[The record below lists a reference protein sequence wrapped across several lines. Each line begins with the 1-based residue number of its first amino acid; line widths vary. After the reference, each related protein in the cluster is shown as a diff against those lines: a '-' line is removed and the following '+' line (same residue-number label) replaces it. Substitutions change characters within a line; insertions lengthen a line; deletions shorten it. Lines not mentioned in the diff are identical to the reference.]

1 MADGG
6 GHGGGAGSRLAEA
19 ARERRGLRAP
29 DVIGAARGELERI
42 GRGALLA
49 ASIIAVLPHPRQYLH
64 AALTQAYNMGIRSL
78 PLVLFMAA
86 VGGALASQQT
96 GAQFTG
102 GLPVWVVGSVVAAG
116 VLTELGPVLTALVLI
131 GRVGASIAAELG
143 TMKVT
148 EQVDALYSI
157 GRDPVT
163 FLVVPRVVG
172 GLMVVPALVVVA
184 NAMGLFA
191 GLVVGMI
198 AIDGLTMSEFVYG
211 ARFYFRPWVLFFSVI
226 KGAIFGLTIT
236 FLACFMG
243 LEGRG
248 GAEGVGRTTT
258 SAVVAT
264 TVAIMVIDVLLVPL
278 LKFA

>member
-1 MADGG
+1 MSAPRMA
-6 GHGGGAGSRLAEA
+6 
-19 ARERRGLRAP
+19 LRAP
-29 DVIGAARGELERI
+29 DVIGAARDGLDRL

-49 ASIIAVLPHPRQYLH
+49 ASIIGVLRTPRKYGH
-64 AALTQAYNMGIRSL
+64 ASLAQAYHMGIRSL

-86 VGGALASQQT
+86 IGGALASQQT

-102 GLPVWVVGSVVAAG
+102 GLPLWVIGSVVAAG

-131 GRVGASIAAELG
+131 GRVGASIAAELA

-148 EQVDALYSI
+148 EQIDALYAI

-172 GLMVVPALVVVA
+172 GMLVVPPLVIVA
-184 NAMGLFA
+184 DAVGMFAGWIVALFA
-191 GLVVGMI
+191 I
-198 AIDGLTMSEFVYG
+198 EGLTTADFIFG

-226 KGAIFGLTIT
+226 KAAVFGVTIT

-258 SAVVAT
+258 AAVVAT
-264 TVAIMVIDVLLVPL
+264 TVAIMLLDVLLVPL
-278 LKFA
+278 LKVA

>member
-1 MADGG
+1 
-6 GHGGGAGSRLAEA
+6 
-19 ARERRGLRAP
+19 
-29 DVIGAARGELERI
+29 
-42 GRGALLA
+42 
-49 ASIIAVLPHPRQYLH
+49 
-64 AALTQAYNMGIRSL
+64 MGVRSL

-86 VGGALASQQT
+86 IGGALASQQT

-102 GLPVWVVGSVVAAG
+102 GLPLWVIGSVVAAG

-131 GRVGASIAAELG
+131 GRIGASIAAELA

-148 EQVDALYSI
+148 EQIDALYSI

-172 GLMVVPALVVVA
+172 GMLVVPPLVIMADAVGMFSGWIV
-184 NAMGLFA
+184 
-191 GLVVGMI
+191 GLV
-198 AIDGLTMSEFVYG
+198 AIEGLTTADFIFG

-226 KGAIFGLTIT
+226 KAAIFGVTIT
-236 FLACFMG
+236 FLACFIG

-258 SAVVAT
+258 AAVVAMT
-264 TVAIMVIDVLLVPL
+264 IAIMLLDVLLVPL
-278 LKFA
+278 LKVA

>member
-1 MADGG
+1 VT
-6 GHGGGAGSRLAEA
+6 STTREP
-19 ARERRGLRAP
+19 ERRQRVLRAP
-29 DVIGAARGELERI
+29 DVIGAARGGLDRV

-49 ASIIAVLPHPRQYLH
+49 AAIVVTLAKPRKYFH
-64 AALTQAYNMGIRSL
+64 ASLAQAYYMGIRSL
-78 PLVLFMAA
+78 PLVLFMAG

-102 GLPVWVVGSVVAAG
+102 GLPVWVTGSVVAAG

-148 EQVDALYSI
+148 EQIDALYSI

-172 GLMVVPALVVVA
+172 GMLVVPPLVIVA
-184 NAMGLFA
+184 NAMGMVA
-191 GLVVGMI
+191 GLIVGLF
-198 AIDGLTMSEFVYG
+198 AIDGLTAADFIFG

-236 FLACFMG
+236 FLACFTG
-243 LEGRG
+243 LEGEG

-258 SAVVAT
+258 AAVVAT
-264 TVAIMVIDVLLVPL
+264 TVAIMVLDVILVPL
-278 LKFA
+278 LKLA

>member
-1 MADGG
+1 VSAP
-6 GHGGGAGSRLAEA
+6 
-19 ARERRGLRAP
+19 RRALRAP
-29 DVIGAARGELERI
+29 DIIGAARGGLDRV

-49 ASIIAVLPHPRQYLH
+49 AGILSVLRTPRKYTRASLS
-64 AALTQAYNMGIRSL
+64 QAYYMGVRSL

-102 GLPVWVVGSVVAAG
+102 GLPLWVTGSVVAAG

-131 GRVGASIAAELG
+131 GRLGASIAAELG

-148 EQVDALYSI
+148 EQIDALYSI

-172 GLMVVPALVVVA
+172 GMLVVPPLVIVA
-184 NAMGLFA
+184 DAVGMFSGWIVGLFA
-191 GLVVGMI
+191 I
-198 AIDGLTMSEFVYG
+198 EGLTTTDFIFG

-226 KGAIFGLTIT
+226 KAAIFGVTIT
-236 FLACFMG
+236 FLACFIG

-258 SAVVAT
+258 AAVVAT
-264 TVAIMVIDVLLVPL
+264 TVAIMVLDVLLVPL
-278 LKFA
+278 LKVA

>member
-1 MADGG
+1 M
-6 GHGGGAGSRLAEA
+6 
-19 ARERRGLRAP
+19 RERRRLRAP
-29 DVIGAARGELERI
+29 DVIGAARGGLDRV

-49 ASIIAVLPHPRQYLH
+49 AAIVRTLGTPRKWVH
-64 AALTQAYNMGIRSL
+64 ASLSQAYSMGIRSL

-86 VGGALASQQT
+86 LGGAIASQQT

-102 GLPVWVVGSVVAAG
+102 GLPLWVTGSVVAAG
-116 VLTELGPVLTALVLI
+116 VLTELGPVLTAMVLV
-131 GRVGASIAAELG
+131 GRLGASIAAELG

-148 EQVDALYSI
+148 EQIDALYSI

-172 GLMVVPALVVVA
+172 GTLVFPPLVVLA
-184 NAMGLFA
+184 NAMGMFA
-191 GLVVGMI
+191 GWAIGLV
-198 AIDGLTMSEFVYG
+198 AIDGLTSADFIFG

-226 KGAIFGLTIT
+226 KAALFGVAIT
-236 FLACFMG
+236 FLACFIG

-258 SAVVAT
+258 AAVVAT
-264 TVAIMVIDVLLVPL
+264 TIAVMVLDVLLVPL
-278 LKFA
+278 LKVA

>member
-1 MADGG
+1 VTSDA
-6 GHGGGAGSRLAEA
+6 ARE
-19 ARERRGLRAP
+19 ARERRVLRAP
-29 DVIGAARGELERI
+29 DVIGAARGQLDRV

-49 ASIIAVLPHPRQYLH
+49 ASILGTLGSPRKYAH
-64 AALTQAYNMGIRSL
+64 ASLAQAYHMGIRSL

-102 GLPVWVVGSVVAAG
+102 GLPVWVIGSVVAAG

-148 EQVDALYSI
+148 EQIDALYSI

-172 GLMVVPALVVVA
+172 GFLVVPPLVIVA
-184 NAMGLFA
+184 NAMGMLS

-198 AIDGLTMSEFVYG
+198 AIDGLTATEFIYG

-264 TVAIMVIDVLLVPL
+264 TVAIMVLDVLLVPL
-278 LKFA
+278 LKAA

>member
-1 MADGG
+1 MTE
-6 GHGGGAGSRLAEA
+6 GAG
-19 ARERRGLRAP
+19 ARSVRRPRLRAP
-29 DVIGAARGELERI
+29 DVIGATVGGLDRV
-42 GRGALLA
+42 GRAALLA
-49 ASIIAVLPHPRQYLH
+49 ASIVGTLHRPRRYF
-64 AALTQAYNMGIRSL
+64 AASMAQAYHMGIRSL

-86 VGGALASQQT
+86 IGGALASQQT

-102 GLPVWVVGSVVAAG
+102 GLPVWVTGSIVAAG

-148 EQVDALYSI
+148 EQIDALYSI
-157 GRDPVT
+157 GRDPIT

-172 GLMVVPALVVVA
+172 GILVVPPLVVVA
-184 NAMGLFA
+184 NAMGMFA
-191 GLVVGMI
+191 GLVVGLI
-198 AIDGLTMSEFVYG
+198 AIDGLTASEFVFG

-226 KGAIFGLTIT
+226 KAAVFGLTIT
-236 FLACFMG
+236 FLACFAG

-258 SAVVAT
+258 SAVVAS
-264 TVAIMVIDVLLVPL
+264 TVAIMVLDVLLVPL
-278 LKFA
+278 LKVA

>member
-1 MADGG
+1 MGV
-6 GHGGGAGSRLAEA
+6 AGPVVGRP
-19 ARERRGLRAP
+19 ERRAERRTLRAP
-29 DVIGAARGELERI
+29 DIIGATRGQLDRV

-49 ASIIAVLPHPRQYLH
+49 LAILRTLPYPRKYFHASLA
-64 AALTQAYNMGIRSL
+64 QAYYMGVRSL

-86 VGGALASQQT
+86 IGGALASQQT
-96 GAQFTG
+96 GSQFTG
-102 GLPVWVVGSVVAAG
+102 GLPLWITGTVVAAG
-116 VLTELGPVLTALVLI
+116 VLTELGAVLTAIVLI

-148 EQVDALYSI
+148 EQIDALYAI

-172 GLMVVPALVVVA
+172 GLLVVPPLVMMA
-184 NAMGLFA
+184 NVMGVFA
-191 GLVVGMI
+191 GWAFGILLV
-198 AIDGLTMSEFVYG
+198 DGLTTAEFIFG
-211 ARFYFRPWVLFFSVI
+211 ARFYFRPWVVVYSLVKAVLFGV
-226 KGAIFGLTIT
+226 TIT

-264 TVAIMVIDVLLVPL
+264 TVAIMVLNVLLVPL
-278 LKFA
+278 LKVA

>member
-1 MADGG
+1 MAT
-6 GHGGGAGSRLAEA
+6 AGSRV
-19 ARERRGLRAP
+19 LRAP
-29 DVIGAARGELERI
+29 DVIGAARGALDRL
-42 GRGALLA
+42 GRAALLA
-49 ASIIAVLPHPRQYLH
+49 LTIGRVLRTPRKYVNASLS
-64 AALTQAYNMGIRSL
+64 QAYQMGIRSL

-102 GLPVWVVGSVVAAG
+102 GLPLWVTGSVVAAG

-131 GRVGASIAAELG
+131 GRLGASIAAELG

-148 EQVDALYSI
+148 EQIDALYSI

-172 GLMVVPALVVVA
+172 GMLVVPPLVIVA
-184 NAMGLFA
+184 DA
-191 GLVVGMI
+191 VGMLAGWI
-198 AIDGLTMSEFVYG
+198 VGLLVIDGLTSADFIFG

-226 KGAIFGLTIT
+226 KAGIFGVTIT
-236 FLACFMG
+236 FLACFIG

-258 SAVVAT
+258 AAVVAT
-264 TVAIMVIDVLLVPL
+264 TVAIMLLDVLLVPL
-278 LKFA
+278 LKVA

>member
-1 MADGG
+1 MTKIG
-6 GHGGGAGSRLAEA
+6 ET
-19 ARERRGLRAP
+19 ARQVRDQRTLRAP
-29 DVIGAARGELERI
+29 DVIGAARGGLDRV
-42 GRGALLA
+42 GRGTLLA
-49 ASIIAVLPHPRQYLH
+49 ASIIATLPAPRKYMH
-64 AALTQAYNMGIRSL
+64 AALAQAYNMGIRSL

-102 GLPVWVVGSVVAAG
+102 GLPIWVVGSVVAAG

-148 EQVDALYSI
+148 EQIDALYSI

-172 GLMVVPALVVVA
+172 GLLVVPPLVIMA
-184 NAMGLFA
+184 NAMGMFS
-191 GLVVGMI
+191 GLVVGLI
-198 AIDGLTMSEFVYG
+198 AIDGLTVSEFIYG

-226 KGAIFGLTIT
+226 KGALFGVSIT
-236 FLACFMG
+236 FLACFNG

-258 SAVVAT
+258 AAVVST
-264 TVAIMVIDVLLVPL
+264 TVAIMVLDVLLVPL
-278 LKFA
+278 LKAF